1 MSRVLIAIIV
11 SLMLTACG
19 SSNVPLMPLTES
31 AIKPPCKFESPSEDP
46 DEDLAID
53 VRNMK
58 CGAELRAQVLDLQKL
73 IKGP

>member
-1 MSRVLIAIIV
+1 M
-11 SLMLTACG
+11 
-19 SSNVPLMPLTES
+19 PLMPLTES